1 MFHDALAQHT
11 AQGAAAGDVI
21 ATFDSVGLLAPRG
34 RFEVEMYLTSMKLL
48 GQVRLDLLQQRPAGL
63 LFVMLPRCGLH
74 ADSGPGGIWRGEL
87 RLVLYWTRSHVVLS

>member
-1 MFHDALAQHT
+1 MQVFHDALAEHT

-48 GQVRLDLLQQRPAGL
+48 GQVSQQCYVRSVDHQLCSCIVERASCWPAERLNDRAWQKTMPN
-63 LFVMLPRCGLH
+63 
-74 ADSGPGGIWRGEL
+74 
-87 RLVLYWTRSHVVLS
+87 